1 MKDRRP
7 RKLKKRLKTRFKRNQ
22 AAKALSCA
30 LVSVNANIQMASV
43 VSYPFVSEPIIKAL
57 KAVEITE
64 DAARAI
70 SEIMNQPPKNW
81 REA

>member
-30 LVSVNANIQMASV
+30 LVSVNTNVQMASV
-43 VSYPFVSEPIIKAL
+43 VSYPFVSDPIKAL
-57 KAVEITE
+57 KAVEIME